1 MTFQKGQSG
10 NPRGRPK
17 RAVEEAKHSVLLDL
31 FDEQAETEVIKNMI
45 ALAKLRT
52 ESASTVQAATW
63 LWDRKY
69 GKVKDQVE
77 LYGDI
82 IVKGYVSISPDE
94 WDTAPEEADQ
104 PL

>member
-1 MTFQKGQSG
+1 MTFRKGQSG

-17 RAVEEAKHSVLLDL
+17 KLVEEAKHSVLLDL
-31 FDEQAETEVIKNMI
+31 FDEQAERDVIKNMI
-45 ALAKLRT
+45 TLAKLRS
-52 ESASTVQAATW
+52 EGSSVAVNAATW

-77 LYGDI
+77 LSGDI

-94 WDTAPEEADQ
+94 WDNAPEEAD
-104 PL
+104 